1 MDRSEADHS
10 KLLVEASHGKVDAAN
25 GFASLLY
32 AELRVLAERLMRSER
47 RDQTLQPT
55 ALVNEAYVRLLGNS
69 PIEWNGRA
77 HFYAVAARQMRRL
90 LIDAGRRRPRK
101 VNFTLGEPIVSGR
114 ESTIDLL
121 NLDEALQ
128 ELAKHDQREA
138 TVVELKFFGG
148 MSDEDIARILEISER
163 TVRNDWRHARAWL
176 CARMGCDPA

>member
-1 MDRSEADHS
+1 MDRSEAEVS
-10 KLLVEASHGKVDAAN
+10 RLLVEATQGNVDAET

-32 AELRVLAERLMRSER
+32 TELRALAERLMRTER
-47 RDQTLQPT
+47 RDHTLQPT

-69 PIEWNGRA
+69 RIEWNGRA
-77 HFYAVAARQMRRL
+77 HFYAVAARQMRHI

-101 VNFTLGEPIVSGR
+101 ANLSLIEAEVGGH
-114 ESTIDLL
+114 ESTVDLL
-121 NLDEALQ
+121 SLDEALH
-128 ELAKHDQREA
+128 ELMKQDQREA

-148 MSDEDIARILEISER
+148 MSDPDIAKVLGISER